1 MHHYDRLKN
10 TSLISAWKVRMTS
23 RFEQRRGKLETIVNL
38 QTFYLLIH
46 LKLVNQKLTIMGAI
60 PQIAKEKLKLDKVGI
75 KEYQST
81 CKLKWLF
88 LHHLQIKTKIIKCI
102 LYTVPNGLFTL
113 YNAATWKGRETVKVF
128 KLFCT
133 F

>member
-88 LHHLQIKTKIIKCI
+88 LHHLQIKTKTIKCI
-102 LYTVPNGLFTL
+102 LTCDCLRVSFFGFFPPLLHGTQWVVYSL
-113 YNAATWKGRETVKVF
+113 
-128 KLFCT
+128 
-133 F
+133 

>member
-23 RFEQRRGKLETIVNL
+23 RFEQPRGKLETIVNL

-102 LYTVPNGLFTL
+102 LTCDHLRVSFFGFFPPLLHGTQWVVYSL
-113 YNAATWKGRETVKVF
+113 
-128 KLFCT
+128 
-133 F
+133 

>member
-1 MHHYDRLKN
+1 
-10 TSLISAWKVRMTS
+10 MTS

-75 KEYQST
+75 EEYQST
-81 CKLKWLF
+81 CKLK
-88 LHHLQIKTKIIKCI
+88 
-102 LYTVPNGLFTL
+102 
-113 YNAATWKGRETVKVF
+113 
-128 KLFCT
+128 
-133 F
+133 